1 MSPELRDGL
10 HHRPPTKDPL
20 GIALSGTA
28 KVWAGSADLPLATEE
43 LARMEELGWFT
54 DEDSWSAFT

>member
-1 MSPELRDGL
+1 MFMACATEYRLRKEG
-10 HHRPPTKDPL
+10 KQV
-20 GIALSGTA
+20 ALSGTA